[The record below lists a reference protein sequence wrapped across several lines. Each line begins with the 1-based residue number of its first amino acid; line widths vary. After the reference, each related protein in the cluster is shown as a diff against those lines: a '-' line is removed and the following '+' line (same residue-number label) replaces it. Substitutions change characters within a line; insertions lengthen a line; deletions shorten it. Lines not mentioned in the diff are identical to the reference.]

1 MPYKLPI
8 PSFRP
13 SRSAFLAVTVIA
25 AGGAFALAPRSFAS
39 EVHAV
44 PAPAVDEA
52 TPAGAA
58 TETAIV
64 AGGCFWGVQGVYQHV
79 KGVTSAVS
87 GYAGGEQSTAS
98 YDEVS
103 TGTTG
108 HAESVKITF
117 DPRRISYGRI
127 LQIYFSAAH
136 NPTELNRQGPDS
148 GTQYRSAIFPT
159 SDEQAKVAKAYK
171 AQLNAAH
178 VFDAA
183 VVTKI
188 EPGHAF
194 YPAEEHHQDFLAH
207 NPNYPYIAINDIPK
221 VEALKEMYPDMYRA
235 DPVLVAGTALSN

>member
-1 MPYKLPI
+1 MLPTV
-8 PSFRP
+8 FHRP
-13 SRSAFLAVTVIA
+13 VRATLLAATLLAGA
-25 AGGAFALAPRSFAS
+25 AALIMSPHSYAS
-39 EVHAV
+39 DVHAV
-44 PAPAVDEA
+44 PAPAVDETA
-52 TPAGAA
+52 SSNGG
-58 TETAIV
+58 TETAIL

-79 KGVTSAVS
+79 DGVKSAVS
-87 GYAGGEQSTAS
+87 GYAGGEQTTAS

-103 TGTTG
+103 TGETG

-117 DPRRISYGRI
+117 DPRRISYGKI

-159 SDEQAKVAKAYK
+159 SEEQARVAKAYK

-188 EPGHAF
+188 EPGKSF
-194 YPAEEHHQDFLAH
+194 YPAEAHHQDFLAR
-207 NPNYPYIAINDIPK
+207 NPSYPYIAINDMPK
-221 VEALKEMYPDMYRA
+221 VQALKQMYPDVYRA
-235 DPVLVAGTALSN
+235 DPVLVAGTAMSN